1 MRRCKAGS
9 RALMAD
15 VAHSPSEPLRL
26 ALRGGGKPPKKEEK
40 RHSDLRITVNNLL
53 AGAIAGGSVESALY
67 PLDTIKTR
75 LQALRGSV
83 SAKEQLKALKGSG
96 GVRGM
101 YSGLAGNLAGVIP
114 SSAIFFS
121 VYQPVK
127 EKLQAP
133 GSGVPQWFAQLVAAA
148 SAGVTASSI
157 RVPTEVVKSRMQMGQ
172 FPSPTVA
179 IRSIIQKEGVRG
191 LYAGF
196 QSFLVRDIVFD
207 VIEFVSYEQMKTY
220 YMDKVGRPKLTA
232 VEGSAIGAVAGAL
245 TATFTTP
252 LDVIKTRMMLQGTN
266 KVYSGVL
273 NCTVKMIQEEGVAA
287 LFKGV
292 GPRVTWISIG
302 GAVFF
307 GALERARD
315 WLDSI

>member
-1 MRRCKAGS
+1 M
-9 RALMAD
+9 
-15 VAHSPSEPLRL
+15 
-26 ALRGGGKPPKKEEK
+26 
-40 RHSDLRITVNNLL
+40 
-53 AGAIAGGSVESALY
+53 
-67 PLDTIKTR
+67 
-75 LQALRGSV
+75 
-83 SAKEQLKALKGSG
+83 
-96 GVRGM
+96 
-101 YSGLAGNLAGVIP
+101 
-114 SSAIFFS
+114 
-121 VYQPVK
+121 
-127 EKLQAP
+127 
-133 GSGVPQWFAQLVAAA
+133 PQWFAQLVAAA

-287 LFKGV
+287 LFKVSG
-292 GPRVTWISIG
+292 GEKQSECNTTQHNATYPCLQNAKCKMQKPAKITPKPDPTHLEPSPSFSIRVS
-302 GAVFF
+302 
-307 GALERARD
+307 
-315 WLDSI
+315 DSCFVCVAC

>member
-127 EKLQAP
+127 EKLQGESMRCNP
-133 GSGVPQWFAQLVAAA
+133 MPNRFIAQPIPIAD
-148 SAGVTASSI
+148 
-157 RVPTEVVKSRMQMGQ
+157 
-172 FPSPTVA
+172 PS
-179 IRSIIQKEGVRG
+179 
-191 LYAGF
+191 
-196 QSFLVRDIVFD
+196 
-207 VIEFVSYEQMKTY
+207 
-220 YMDKVGRPKLTA
+220 
-232 VEGSAIGAVAGAL
+232 
-245 TATFTTP
+245 
-252 LDVIKTRMMLQGTN
+252 N
-266 KVYSGVL
+266 
-273 NCTVKMIQEEGVAA
+273 
-287 LFKGV
+287 
-292 GPRVTWISIG
+292 
-302 GAVFF
+302 
-307 GALERARD
+307 
-315 WLDSI
+315 